1 MSAVVG
7 KRALSSSAL
16 LVSIAAIIVIAAA
29 LREASSVLIPFMMAL
44 LLAVV
49 SSPPLAWL
57 ERKRVPEPVAA
68 ALMLCAN
75 IAVFGAGAI
84 VVASSAADFGDA
96 VPKYRARFGELSQ
109 GAFVWLA
116 QHRIHVPQSALGQI
130 LSPGNVLSV
139 GADMVQELASLVSD
153 MLIVLLILG
162 FMLFE
167 SRSFSRKMDVLTGQD
182 GGVPGRFG
190 AIAKDVQKY
199 LFIKTIVSL
208 AMGVVLGVFVG
219 ILGLDFPVL
228 WGLVSFL
235 LNFVPNVGGFIAAV
249 PPVMLALITHG
260 PGRALVV
267 ALGFIVVH
275 MVIGNI
281 IEPAWMGR
289 RLGLSATVV
298 FLSLLFWGF
307 LWGPGGM
314 FLSVPLTMVARI
326 LLEGSEKTRWMAVLL
341 DSNVPSE
348 DPTSG
353 VNSLRPS
360 EKAKSD
366 E

>member
-1 MSAVVG
+1 MG
-7 KRALSSSAL
+7 KPALSSSTL
-16 LVSIAAIIVIAAA
+16 LVSIASVIVIAAA
-29 LREASSVLIPFMMAL
+29 LREASGVLIPFMMAL

-68 ALMLCAN
+68 TIILLAN

-84 VVASSAADFGDA
+84 VVASSASDFGDA
-96 VPKYRARFGELSQ
+96 VPKYRARLGELAQS
-109 GAFVWLA
+109 AIIWLA
-116 QHRIHVPQSALGQI
+116 MHRIHVPQNALSQLI
-130 LSPGNVLSV
+130 SPGNVLSV
-139 GADMVQELASLVSD
+139 GADMVQKLASLVSD

-167 SRSFSRKMDVLTGQD
+167 SRDFSRKMRVLMGQD
-182 GGVPGRFG
+182 GGIPSRFG
-190 AIAKDVQKY
+190 EITSDVQKY
-199 LFIKTIVSL
+199 LFIKTMVSL

-219 ILGLDFPVL
+219 VLGVDFAVL

-235 LNFVPNVGGFIAAV
+235 LNYVPNVGGFIAAI
-249 PPVMLALITHG
+249 PPVTLALITHG
-260 PGRALVV
+260 PGRAFVV
-267 ALGFIVVH
+267 AAGFVVVH

-307 LWGPGGM
+307 IWGPGGM

-326 LLEGSEKTRWMAVLL
+326 LLEGSEKTRWMAVML

-348 DPTSG
+348 DPVSG
-353 VNSLRPS
+353 VNSLR
-360 EKAKSD
+360 EAAKGSTD